1 MFVVGHVCLGWG
13 ECVWGWGECV
23 CGGLSVWQGECV
35 RGGASVF
42 VVRCEKEEETLSW
55 LQVTLR
61 CISCIWTGGFSCFY
75 RRPPQNCYFPFSLS
89 LLFAPC

>member
-1 MFVVGHVCLGWG
+1 MFGVRRVCL
-13 ECVWGWGECV
+13 GWGECV

-55 LQVTLR
+55 LQVTLPLYTLYLDR
-61 CISCIWTGGFSCFY
+61 GLLLKAFTGDRASELL
-75 RRPPQNCYFPFSLS
+75 LS
-89 LLFAPC
+89 IFLSSPFAPC